1 MKRVRQLTQAVADA
15 VDDDAEGELA
25 YIFNKQLLCMAAPR
39 EGKASPPWLRYVM
52 HVPGSGLEPP
62 RTLTHDAW
70 SDGADF
76 ALGQVVRC
84 KGSSAVK
91 LVLSAVPQAMAVAF
105 KAAHRLPPL
114 ASAEPIRFK
123 SLDELLQSELVGH
136 GDRVS
141 FAAQLSRTQH
151 RGRVRAAHGES
162 AVDVTDVTAEPGA
175 LDKQGRLVER
185 LTPSSGWFELT
196 AIAIKEDASPLYK
209 RRRFYFDVHSTAQA
223 LDRAPRPAPAG
234 RLLLESHVPGTSIR
248 LSRCRVTRLS
258 VFATAKENVPWDA
271 VESLPLARFA
281 EALVDASTATWR
293 DCLVTVCDAAAQ
305 HSADVLVPS
314 RRVPELLPFCRPA
327 DLCSP
332 SPSDVVGAYCCVCQ
346 VAAALLHGNTQLSV
360 ELLAVSGA
368 VPFELVAVDV
378 DDDDAPAAARA
389 AQERVDF

>member
-15 VDDDAEGELA
+15 VDDGEEGELA
-25 YIFNKQLLCMAAPR
+25 YIFKKRLLCMAAPR

-70 SDGADF
+70 SEGADF

-91 LVLSAVPQAMAVAF
+91 LVLSAVPRAMAKAF
-105 KAAHRLPPL
+105 KSAHPLPVL
-114 ASAEPIRFK
+114 ASADPVQFK

-141 FAAQLSRTQH
+141 FAALLSRTPH
-151 RGRVRAAHGES
+151 RGRVRASQGETN
-162 AVDVTDVTAEPGA
+162 VDLTDVTAEPGT
-175 LDKQGRLVER
+175 LDKEGRLVQR
-185 LTPSSGWFELT
+185 LAPAAAWFQLT
-196 AIAIKEDASPLYK
+196 SIAVKEDTSVLYK
-209 RRRFYFDVHSTAQA
+209 RRRFFFDMLSTAQA
-223 LDRAPRPAPAG
+223 LDRAPMPALAG
-234 RLLLESHVPGTSIR
+234 RLTLERHVPGTSIR

-258 VFATAKENVPWDA
+258 VFATSRENTPWDA
-271 VESLPLARFA
+271 VERLPLARFA
-281 EALVDASTATWR
+281 SALVDAATATWR
-293 DCLVTVCDAAAQ
+293 DCLVTLRDTAAP
-305 HSADVLVPS
+305 HCADVLVPS
-314 RRVPELLPFCRPA
+314 RRVPELLPCCRPA

-332 SPSDVVGAYCCVCQ
+332 SPSDVIGAYCAVCQ
-346 VAAALLHGNTQLSV
+346 VVAALLHGETQLSV

-378 DDDDAPAAARA
+378 DDDDDA
-389 AQERVDF
+389 